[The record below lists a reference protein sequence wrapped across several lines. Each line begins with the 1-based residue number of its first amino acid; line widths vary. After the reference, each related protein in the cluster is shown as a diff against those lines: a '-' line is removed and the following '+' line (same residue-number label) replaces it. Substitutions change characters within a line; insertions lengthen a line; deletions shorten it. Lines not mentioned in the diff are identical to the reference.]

1 MINSLE
7 LGKKVIKD
15 KIPLIP
21 KNPGVYKMLS
31 STGEIIFTE
40 NVGASLAVIE
50 LNNGDIVVAGAN
62 AFLDGGY
69 GGEAIIKRVSFS
81 N

>member
-1 MINSLE
+1 M
-7 LGKKVIKD
+7 
-15 KIPLIP
+15 
-21 KNPGVYKMLS
+21 
-31 STGEIIFTE
+31 IFTE

-50 LNNGDIVVAGAN
+50 LDNGDIVVAGGG

-69 GGEAIIKRVSFS
+69 GGNSNIKRLTFS